1 MEAHHII
8 QQKAA
13 LQAPMWRKPMSKEQ
27 KILVIEDDPDIITTV
42 QMMLEPEGFEI
53 IQAHTGSEGIS
64 RARLD
69 RPDLILLDLML
80 ERHDTGFTVAK
91 TLKGD
96 PVTRSIP
103 IIMVS
108 SVSERTGFSF
118 DQQSDG
124 HWMKTNDFLE
134 KPYKREEILKKIREV
149 LDAHNNTTE

>member
-1 MEAHHII
+1 MN
-8 QQKAA
+8 
-13 LQAPMWRKPMSKEQ
+13 KEHT
-27 KILVIEDDPDIITTV
+27 ILIIEDDPDIITTV

-53 IQAHTGSEGIS
+53 IEAMTGSEGVS

-69 RPDLILLDLML
+69 KPDIILLDLML
-80 ERHDTGFTVAK
+80 EQHDTGFTVAK

-96 PVTRSIP
+96 PVTRGIP

-118 DQQSDG
+118 DQESDG

-134 KPYKREEILKKIREV
+134 KPYKREEILKKIHEV
-149 LDAHNNTTE
+149 LDAKNNITQ